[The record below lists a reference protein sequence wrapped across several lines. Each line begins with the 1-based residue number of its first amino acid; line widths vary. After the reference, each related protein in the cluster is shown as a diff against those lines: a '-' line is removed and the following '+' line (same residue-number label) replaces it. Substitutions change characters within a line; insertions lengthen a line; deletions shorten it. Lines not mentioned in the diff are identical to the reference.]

1 MTKNK
6 AIKKKI
12 NKWNIKLFFVI
23 QRNCWCFD
31 MNILGHCDPP
41 QQCIH
46 SWCFLMVYWSC
57 LKWTIIRIRLHQI
70 NKGYHYHT
78 SYKWLSNY
86 HILYFSS
93 GHYGKNLSVLF
104 RGGMS
109 FLLKMDDVSYMI
121 RYVYLKP
128 YLRNQKVLNDS
139 FETHGTTCLLEI

>member
-1 MTKNK
+1 MNWTINK
-6 AIKKKI
+6 INIYCDKEQGNKKRKI

-70 NKGYHYHT
+70 NAGNITIMLVITDCPIITFYISALVIMVKTYPFGFEACLFC
-78 SYKWLSNY
+78 SNWMMWVLWLGKFMWY
-86 HILYFSS
+86 HI
-93 GHYGKNLSVLF
+93 SV
-104 RGGMS
+104 
-109 FLLKMDDVSYMI
+109 
-121 RYVYLKP
+121 
-128 YLRNQKVLNDS
+128 
-139 FETHGTTCLLEI
+139 